1 MNTKTMDNR
10 WVEVPKLTLWAIN
23 RLNKM
28 CEYFAE
34 NQLPNGALR
43 APPQPAPVP
52 NANPATNNTT
62 TNNATATQAAEPS
75 GTQAQP

>member
-23 RLNKM
+23 RLNKL

-34 NQLPNGALR
+34 NQLPNGQLK
-43 APPQPAPVP
+43 
-52 NANPATNNTT
+52 
-62 TNNATATQAAEPS
+62 AAEETEGKKREEDQNASKKHNS
-75 GTQAQP
+75 GTKGPQNYK